1 MVQRLALHYVPGETF
16 LHRWDPR
23 CKLLGLPAIAA
34 FSLTR
39 DPIQLVI
46 VSFTLAALAGAA
58 RLPPGLLL
66 RPLRGWL
73 WLLALVLVVQA
84 YTAPEPGA
92 SMVSRLPVTAASL
105 ESAAITIWRLVL
117 MLLFGILFTAVTRP
131 AELRDAL
138 VRLLRPL
145 PLVPEWRIALMAV
158 LTLRLFTLVLDLAY
172 EVRLANRARLA
183 DLSRSPVRRMRALV
197 LPLAR
202 RALIR
207 ADDLALALAAR
218 GYREDLYLP
227 PAPVAVADW
236 LPLVVYAALM
246 IGWRFWDLPA
256 IDDLIHAGLRW
267 AALICPG
274 CF

>member
-1 MVQRLALHYVPGETF
+1 MGQRLALHYVPGDSV

-23 CKLLGLPAIAA
+23 CKLLGLLVIAA
-34 FSLTR
+34 LSLTR
-39 DPIQLVI
+39 DPIQLVLI
-46 VSFTLAALAGAA
+46 TLTLTALAGAA

-66 RPLRGWL
+66 RPLRAWW

-92 SMVSRLPVTAASL
+92 SIGSRLPVSAASL
-105 ESAAITIWRLVL
+105 ERAAITIWRLAL
-117 MLLFGILFTAVTRP
+117 MLLFGIFTTAVTRP
-131 AELRDAL
+131 TEMRDAL

-145 PLVPEWRIALMAV
+145 PRVPERRIALMAV

-172 EVRLANRARLA
+172 QVHLANRARLA
-183 DLSRSPVRRMRALV
+183 DLSRSPLRRMRALV

-218 GYREDLYLP
+218 GYREDLELP
-227 PAPVAVADW
+227 PAPLALAQW
-236 LPLVVYAALM
+236 LPLVLYGALM
-246 IGWRFWDLPA
+246 MAWRLGDRSA
-256 IDDLIHAGLRW
+256 IDDLLHAGLSW
-267 AALICPG
+267 AAMIGPG